1 MNGPRPAGAPGGTR
15 RVTVSAAAT
24 ERLGTALAAALA
36 AGDVLVLTGPLG
48 AGKTRLVAGLA
59 RGLGATSRVRSPS
72 FTLLN
77 EYRGALPLHHLDL
90 YRLEGAEADGLGL
103 EELVEDGVLA
113 AEWGERLP
121 GWLRADALTIAFEV
135 LGEEERALTAAG
147 SGARG
152 LALLEAWRALPAGEA
167 G

>member
-1 MNGPRPAGAPGGTR
+1 MNGPGAPEGPGSVR
-15 RVTVSAAAT
+15 RVTASAEAT
-24 ERLGTALAAALA
+24 ERLGAALAAGLR

-59 RGLGATSRVRSPS
+59 RGLGAPGRVRSPS

-90 YRLEGAEADGLGL
+90 YRLAGHDADGLGL
-103 EELVEDGVLA
+103 EELA
-113 AEWGERLP
+113 
-121 GWLRADALTIAFEV
+121 T
-135 LGEEERALTAAG
+135 TACWRR

-152 LALLEAWRALPAGEA
+152 CRPGCAPTR
-167 G
+167 

>member
-1 MNGPRPAGAPGGTR
+1 VNGPGAADAPGTVR

-24 ERLGTALAAALA
+24 ERLGAALA
-36 AGDVLVLTGPLG
+36 AGLRPGDVLVLTGPLG

-59 RGLGATSRVRSPS
+59 RGLGATARVRSPS

-77 EYRGALPLHHLDL
+77 EYRGRLPLHHLDL
-90 YRLEGAEADGLGL
+90 YRLEGAEVDGLGL
-103 EELVEDGVLA
+103 EELVEDGVLV

-121 GWLRADALTIAFEV
+121 GWLRADALSLTFEV
-135 LGEEERALTAAG
+135 LGEEERALAAEAV
-147 SGARG
+147 GARG
-152 LALLEAWRALPAGEA
+152 LVLLELWRGLPGGER